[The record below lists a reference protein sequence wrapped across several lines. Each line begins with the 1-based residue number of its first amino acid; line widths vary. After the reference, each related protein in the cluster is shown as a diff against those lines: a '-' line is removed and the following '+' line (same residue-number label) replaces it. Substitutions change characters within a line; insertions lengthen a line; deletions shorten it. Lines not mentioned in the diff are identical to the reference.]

1 MSGRRMLAMA
11 RKEWIHIKRDPRSLA
26 VALAL
31 PFALLVINGAGID
44 FDLTDLPFALCDLD
58 RSQASRALAEH
69 LTQGGL
75 FRLVASVPRPADGE
89 KLIRDG
95 DCLFLL
101 VVPPHMDAD
110 LSAGK
115 SVALQVLL
123 DGSDANTASTAR
135 NYLTGALGAQSAR
148 LQAQAQGR
156 LGLDV
161 RPVTPPL
168 TVARKVLYNPSMES
182 RQFVVP
188 GLIVIIL
195 VILGALLTSG
205 TVVRERERGTF
216 ETLAASPVHPAEILL
231 GKLAPYVVIG
241 LVDVAIAI
249 CTGALVF
256 RVYVAGSV
264 ELLLLCSLVFLTSA
278 LGFGLLISTV
288 AGRQQVAM
296 MAAIVSTLLPA
307 LMLSGFIFPIRNMP
321 LPLRIIAQAI
331 PATHF
336 LRVTRPIYLKGV
348 GLEVVWGS
356 LLVLGLIAALLIGTC
371 VVRFRKRL

>member
-31 PFALLVINGAGID
+31 PFALLIINGAGID
-44 FDLTDLPFALCDLD
+44 FDVTDLPFAICDLD
-58 RSQASRALAEH
+58 GSQASRSLREH
-69 LTQGGL
+69 LVRGGL
-75 FRLVASVPRPADGE
+75 FRLVATVPNARAGERLMRDGE
-89 KLIRDG
+89 
-95 DCLFLL
+95 CLFVL
-101 VVPPHMDAD
+101 VIPPHMDAD

-115 SVALQVLL
+115 RVAVQVLL

-135 NYLTGALGAQSAR
+135 NYLTGALGAQSAQ
-148 LQAQAQGR
+148 LQARAQGR

-161 RPVTPPL
+161 RPIHPPL
-168 TVARKVLYNPSMES
+168 TVARRFLYNPAMES

-188 GLIVIIL
+188 GLIVTIL

-216 ETLAASPVHPAEILL
+216 ETLAASPVQAAEILL
-231 GKLAPYVVIG
+231 GKLVPYLVIG
-241 LVDVAIAI
+241 LIDVGIAI
-249 CTGALVF
+249 CTGALIF

-264 ELLLLCSLVFLTSA
+264 ELLLGCSLVFLLCA
-278 LGFGLLISTV
+278 LAFGLLISTV

-307 LMLSGFIFPIRNMP
+307 IMLSGFIFPIRNMP
-321 LPLRIIAQAI
+321 LLLRVIAQLI

-336 LRVTRPIYLKGV
+336 LRITRPIYLKGV
-348 GLEVVWGS
+348 GLPVVWEP
-356 LLVLGLIAALLIGTC
+356 LLILALMAC
-371 VVRFRKRL
+371 VLLALCVKRFRKQL

>member
-1 MSGRRMLAMA
+1 MLAMA

-31 PFALLVINGAGID
+31 PFALLIINGAGID
-44 FDLTDLPFALCDLD
+44 FDVTDLPFAICDLD
-58 RSQASRALAEH
+58 GSQASRSLREH
-69 LTQGGL
+69 LVRGGL
-75 FRLVASVPRPADGE
+75 FRLVATVPNARAGERLMRDGE
-89 KLIRDG
+89 
-95 DCLFLL
+95 CLFVL
-101 VVPPHMDAD
+101 VIPPHMDAD

-115 SVALQVLL
+115 RVAVQVLL

-135 NYLTGALGAQSAR
+135 NYLTGALGAQSAQ
-148 LQAQAQGR
+148 LQARAQGR

-161 RPVTPPL
+161 RPIHPPL
-168 TVARKVLYNPSMES
+168 TVARRFLYNPAMES

-188 GLIVIIL
+188 GLIVTIL

-216 ETLAASPVHPAEILL
+216 ETLAASPVQAAEILL
-231 GKLAPYVVIG
+231 GKLVPYLVIG
-241 LVDVAIAI
+241 LIDVGIAI
-249 CTGALVF
+249 CTGALIF

-264 ELLLLCSLVFLTSA
+264 ELLLGCSLVFLLCA
-278 LGFGLLISTV
+278 LAFGLLISTV

-307 LMLSGFIFPIRNMP
+307 IMLSGFIFPIRNMP
-321 LPLRIIAQAI
+321 LLLRVIAQLI

-336 LRVTRPIYLKGV
+336 LRITRPIYLKGV
-348 GLEVVWGS
+348 GLPVVWEP
-356 LLVLGLIAALLIGTC
+356 LLILALMAC
-371 VVRFRKRL
+371 VLLALCVKRFRKQL